1 MNPRNVIIWGGLAA
15 FLVIV
20 FFEARIVAQNL
31 EVKDLSA
38 YWAAAQLMEDNP
50 YSAEKVQGLKQ
61 ESGITNS
68 PTLIMRNP
76 PWTLVIL
83 FPLRWLD
90 YFSTFALWTM
100 LNVFVVSTCALVV
113 WNLRGGNNPIWA
125 LLISMFFGPTLLLL
139 RHGQIAGLVLLGYVG
154 FLVCVEK
161 ERDWVA
167 GIFLFFVFLKP
178 HLALPFLLVL
188 LFWSVRTRRYAVIV
202 TCALCVVVASILVV
216 SINPLIFSQYRS
228 LFHEA
233 PVWST
238 VYPNLGGILAWIT
251 GRQWVSFLLFLGGC
265 AWSFYYWLSMRK
277 IWSWKSH
284 LPIILLVSLVT
295 SYYSYGYDEVIVLPA
310 LLRAAL
316 KGGKKTVT
324 VALMIVTLVML
335 ACATEWVNAYA
346 FGYMLNSWTAT
357 AWLLVYMISNRKKS
371 LPPKINLSA
380 YV

>member
-1 MNPRNVIIWGGLAA
+1 
-15 FLVIV
+15 
-20 FFEARIVAQNL
+20 
-31 EVKDLSA
+31 
-38 YWAAAQLMEDNP
+38 
-50 YSAEKVQGLKQ
+50 
-61 ESGITNS
+61 
-68 PTLIMRNP
+68 
-76 PWTLVIL
+76 
-83 FPLRWLD
+83 
-90 YFSTFALWTM
+90 M

-113 WNLRGGNNPIWA
+113 WNLNGGTNPIWA